1 MKTRIGRVI
10 FNLPVSQTWG
20 FRCPPSPTYQGTPD
34 KNKWHRCKIKMAIIP
49 NCIAKGL
56 FSVIYRQTKIFF
68 PTKIQFLSKTY
79 KAGLM
84 ADLRKT
90 LGGVQLSPVFR
101 TEISN
106 LASTQITTTT
116 TTTTDVPLGI
126 LGSSLLFF

>member
-1 MKTRIGRVI
+1 MKTRIGRRI
-10 FNLPVSQTWG
+10 INLPVSQTWG
-20 FRCPPSPTYQGTPD
+20 FRCPPTPTYQGTPD
-34 KNKWHRCKIKMAIIP
+34 RNKWHRCKIKKAIIP
-49 NCIAKGL
+49 NGIAKGL
-56 FSVIYRQTKIFF
+56 FLVIYRQTKIFL
-68 PTKIQFLSKTY
+68 PTKIELLFKTC

-101 TEISN
+101 TKISN

-126 LGSSLLFF
+126 